1 MYPQGRIGYKDKFK
15 QTEEKLRIA
24 EQISEARKKALE
36 LIAVQPRSRGLTDE
50 VLHVCDLAARGMRE
64 GRTPSG
70 GNLVEVAIGTPLS
83 CDPTSETYW
92 SM

>member
-1 MYPQGRIGYKDKFK
+1 MATKAQIKALEDR
-15 QTEEKLRIA
+15 LRIA
-24 EQISEARKKALE
+24 EQISEVRRKALQE
-36 LIAVQPRSRGLTDE
+36 ALPVLRSIRTATAEQLS
-50 VLHVCDLAARGMRE
+50 HRCDLAERGMRE

-70 GNLVEVAIGTPLS
+70 GNLVEVAIGTPLA